1 MADLSLDGPKIDR
14 AAAERVHYVD
24 PRVRLLAST
33 RWRLATGW
41 SHRSWLGLGK
51 NNPDALI
58 QEARDWLRAAVAAG
72 LLPPPG
78 RADIVTVPAADLRHA
93 VEVFT
98 EAADTCTNPDC
109 ASPICR
115 ALARLKAALNGDN
128 LRG

>member
-1 MADLSLDGPKIDR
+1 MTESPDGPKIDR
-14 AAAERVHYVD
+14 AAAEKVHYVD

-41 SHRSWLGLGK
+41 SHRSWLAFGK

-72 LLPPPG
+72 ILPLD
-78 RADIVTVPAADLRHA
+78 ADADVVAVPAADLRNA
-93 VEVFT
+93 VEVFIE
-98 EAADTCTNPDC
+98 EAATCANPDC

-115 ALARLKAALNGDN
+115 AIARLRGALNGGG
-128 LRG
+128 RG